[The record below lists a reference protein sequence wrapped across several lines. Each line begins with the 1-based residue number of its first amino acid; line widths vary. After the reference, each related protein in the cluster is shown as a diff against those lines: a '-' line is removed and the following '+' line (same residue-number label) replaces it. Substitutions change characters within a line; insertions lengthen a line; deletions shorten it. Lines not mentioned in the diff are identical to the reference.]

1 MYQKYEVSPVVDTG
15 GGSIASFLQYQDA
28 AVLAGE
34 KGKTVEMALY
44 GIEDDGCRRHICDE
58 GSSASMRTLLREM
71 FGYAPDPDWAG
82 DRIVFESPAYRATVF
97 TRAVADMTKW
107 GEMEEDGNLFQP
119 SEGTDDSHIC
129 LMLRIDEARE
139 VARNIAVP
147 V

>member
-82 DRIVFESPAYRATVF
+82 DRIVFESPLCRATRLLQAATSEF
-97 TRAVADMTKW
+97 ADRKATV
-107 GEMEEDGNLFQP
+107 
-119 SEGTDDSHIC
+119 SESENRDYCITQLIKLGF
-129 LMLRIDEARE
+129 
-139 VARNIAVP
+139 
-147 V
+147 